1 MKDIS
6 AFFEFPL
13 LFRTRSSSDITD
25 WGRCADLLGEDVP
38 RVFRKPLNVLTTH
51 HPLFKRWQVLKD
63 IKLVQYGVG
72 PIGIGLVKYALQKE
86 GIKIVGAIDIDKNKV
101 GKDLGELAVGKN
113 LGIKVTDDADGLF
126 RRTKPDVVL
135 HSTGSYLKD
144 VKPQLFEVM
153 DAGADLISTCEELS
167 YPFLKHPDIS
177 KELDAKARKKG
188 VTLLGTGV
196 NPGFVM
202 DTLVIT
208 ATGVCQDVRKIS
220 SFRIQDASVRRLP
233 FQRKI
238 GAGLTLA
245 EFKAKVTEGTIR
257 HVGFAESIAMIASA
271 LGWKLDRI
279 EERVEPKI
287 AEKSVASEHIRVEAG
302 QAAGVDQTAWGIRN
316 EEKVIT
322 LNLQAYLG
330 CPEPRESIVVE
341 GHPPIELTIKG
352 GIHGDIA
359 TSAVVVN
366 CIPRVI
372 NAQPG
377 LSTMKDLPVP
387 SAWFGNSR
395 LFVKKG

>member
-1 MKDIS
+1 
-6 AFFEFPL
+6 
-13 LFRTRSSSDITD
+13 
-25 WGRCADLLGEDVP
+25 
-38 RVFRKPLNVLTTH
+38 
-51 HPLFKRWQVLKD
+51 LKD
-63 IKLVQYGVG
+63 IKLLQYGVG

-86 GIKIVGAIDIDKNKV
+86 GTKIVGAIDIDKNKV
-101 GKDLGELAVGKN
+101 GRDLGELAVGKN
-113 LGIKVTDDADGLF
+113 LGIKVTDDADGLL

-135 HSTGSYLKD
+135 HSTGSHLRD

-153 DAGADLISTCEELS
+153 DAGADLISTCEELA

-177 KELDAKARKKG
+177 KELDARARKKG

-208 ATGVCQDVRKIS
+208 TTGVCQDVRKVS

-233 FQRKI
+233 FQKKI

-245 EFKAKVTEGTIR
+245 EFRTKVAEGTIR

-287 AEKSVASEHIRVEAG
+287 AEKSVASEHIKVEAG

-316 EEKVIT
+316 EEKLIT

-341 GHPPIELTIKG
+341 GRPPIELTIKG

-387 SAWFGNSR
+387 SAWFGDST
-395 LFVKKG
+395 LFVKMA